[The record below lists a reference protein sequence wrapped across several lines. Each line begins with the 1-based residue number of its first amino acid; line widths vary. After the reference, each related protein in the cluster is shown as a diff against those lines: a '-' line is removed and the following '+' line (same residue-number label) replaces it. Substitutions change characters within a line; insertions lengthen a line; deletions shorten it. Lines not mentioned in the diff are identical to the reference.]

1 MGDSGGETGV
11 AGSSE
16 YAAAPTSV
24 QMEDGLLAGL
34 SAGDPAALTRLAEC
48 WGPRI
53 YRYLAGRL
61 EDRELVRDLTQ
72 ETLTRAVSAIRRGN
86 RPQDLTPWLFRIA
99 TNLLRDEYRSGY
111 RNRVVLT
118 AVPELPDVDS
128 TEQAVLEQLRREAVR
143 REVLALPPDMQ
154 EVLSL
159 RFYEG
164 FSVAEVAGILGI
176 PAGTVKSRL
185 YRAYRRLEAQLAPW
199 RQRTEKGG
207 SGNGR

>member
-1 MGDSGGETGV
+1 M

-16 YAAAPTSV
+16 YAAAPASS
-24 QMEDGLLAGL
+24 QMGDELVAGL
-34 SAGDPAALTRLAEC
+34 SAGDPEALTRLATC

-72 ETLTRAVSAIRRGN
+72 ETLTRAVGAIRRGT

-111 RNRVVLT
+111 RNRVVLGE
-118 AVPELPDVDS
+118 VPELAGGDS
-128 TEQAVLEQLRREAVR
+128 TEQAVLAHLRREAVR
-143 REVLALPPDMQ
+143 REVMALPPDMQ

-207 SGNGR
+207 SGSGR